1 MTERN
6 LKLKPG
12 FARLLSAAAIAALTA
27 TLGLQAAH
35 ADTQNE
41 VTIALGSEENT
52 LDANLVF
59 GKDTKNVVISMFDLP
74 FIQDHQGNLQP
85 GIIQTWEMVNPTTW
99 EFTMRED
106 VTFHNG
112 EPLNAE
118 SFVYTI
124 NRVRNPETKSAQ
136 AVRVRSI
143 ADAKVLSDYKFQIIT
158 DGIDVILPLRLQFV
172 PIVPPKYIAEVGEAE
187 FGSNPVGSGPYK
199 FVEWS
204 QGNHIKLEA
213 NEDYWQGSPE
223 IKGATFRIIPESS
236 TALAALQTGE
246 VDVVKNV
253 PADLLDHYNSLD
265 GVKVNSIRGAR
276 TIYIALDSSVKP
288 LDDVR
293 VRKALNH
300 AVNVDEIVQYVFNGK
315 AERVPTLLGDMYYGS
330 DDPTLKPY
338 EHDLEKAK
346 ALLAEAGYPDGI
358 TIPSFC
364 PTGRYARDKEV
375 CQAVVGQLAKAGV
388 TLDAQVLEWG
398 NMIARYRAHDLSPSH
413 LLGFAT
419 PLWDSGDGFS
429 DVLACGSKGSYYCD
443 PELDAIV
450 EEARGALDPDTR
462 KELYYKA
469 NHLIKETAP
478 LIFLYLQYDN
488 YGTDSKLDWTPR
500 ANEEIRIFEMSWSD

>member
-1 MTERN
+1 MLPRKRKFKPN
-6 LKLKPG
+6 L
-12 FARLLSAAAIAALTA
+12 RRCLSTLAAIAIASPIFMT
-27 TLGLQAAH
+27 TGH
-35 ADTQNE
+35 ADTQNDI
-41 VTIALGSEENT
+41 VIALGSEENT

-74 FIQDHQGNLQP
+74 FIQDHLGNLQP
-85 GIIQTWEMVNPTTW
+85 GIVQTWEMVDPITW

-118 SFVYTI
+118 AFVYTI
-124 NRVRNPETKSAQ
+124 NRVRDPETKSAQ

-143 ADAKVLSDYKFQIIT
+143 ADAKVLGEYKFQITT
-158 DGIDVILPLRLQFV
+158 DGTDVILPLRLQFV
-172 PIVPPKYIAEVGEAE
+172 PLVPPKYIAEVGEKE

-213 NEDYWQGSPE
+213 NEDYWQGSPA
-223 IKGATFRIIPESS
+223 IKNAMFRIIPEAS
-236 TALAALQTGE
+236 TALAALQTDE

-253 PADLLDHYNSLD
+253 PADLLDHYDSLD

-293 VRKALNH
+293 VRQALNH
-300 AVNVDEIVQYVFNGK
+300 AVNVDDIVKYVFNGK
-315 AERVPTLLGDMYYGS
+315 AERVPTLLGDMYFGS
-330 DDPTLKPY
+330 DDPTLEPY
-338 EHDLEKAK
+338 EHDIEKAK
-346 ALLAEAGYPDGI
+346 SLLAEAGYPDGI

-364 PTGRYARDKEV
+364 PAGRYARDKEV
-375 CQAVVGQLAKAGV
+375 CQAIVGQLSKAGI

-419 PLWDSGDGFS
+419 PLWDSADGFS
-429 DVLACGSKGSYYCD
+429 DVLACESKGSYYCD
-443 PELDAIV
+443 PELDAIIK
-450 EEARGALDPDTR
+450 EARGSTNPEER
-462 KELYYKA
+462 KQMYYEA
-469 NHLIKETAP
+469 NRLIKETAP

-488 YGTDSKLDWTPR
+488 YGTDDDLEWTPR
-500 ANEEIRIFEMSWSD
+500 ANEEIRIFEMSWAD